1 MSSPSKL
8 SVEALKRLGRY
19 LVRRPRLVFK
29 YPFQETLDGVDVYG
43 DTDHAGCLRTR
54 KSTSGGCVMV
64 GTHLIK
70 SWASTQPTITLSSGE
85 AELYGVVRAAA
96 NGLGYL
102 SLLADLGIHLRLR
115 VWTDSTASQGMCGR
129 QGLGKVR
136 HLDVQE
142 LWVQQRVRN
151 RDFDLFKI
159 KGEENP
165 GDLFTKAGLAE
176 SRITELLRLLNCEYR
191 DGRAAAAPAL
201 RQEGGTKCFVLN
213 RGRQSGG
220 RRSGKERD
228 NKGITPQC
236 PRNVP
241 QQYSTTT
248 AAGPTPTV
256 HSYGRR
262 GSGARPKS
270 LQSVSPK
277 SFLSTADGPNP
288 PAQSE
293 EFVLRRQQRTGR
305 RRVYPTLERARPSV
319 AAVAS
324 ELQSKRWADEP
335 EEEGEYTEEQVRD
348 MLRAVLK
355 LPHLVLDGRTCEP
368 ATPAVPEAEEP
379 EDPVTAEGLAI
390 GRHRAGRQGLPCRL
404 QASES
409 PQHAFAEEGQRSY
422 KASRGPSEVS

>member
-1 MSSPSKL
+1 
-8 SVEALKRLGRY
+8 VEALKRMGRY
-19 LVRRPRLVFK
+19 LARRPRLVMK
-29 YPFQETLDGVDVYG
+29 YPFQESVEAVDVYG

-102 SLLADLGIHLRLR
+102 SLLADLGIRLRLR

-241 QQYSTTT
+241 QQCSTTT
-248 AAGPTPTV
+248 AVGPTPTV
-256 HSYGRR
+256 HSKGSTSWGRWR
-262 GSGARPKS
+262 SCQRSGAGRQPT
-270 LQSVSPK
+270 LVRASP
-277 SFLSTADGPNP
+277 AR
-288 PAQSE
+288 PAQA
-293 EFVLRRQQRTGR
+293 L
-305 RRVYPTLERARPSV
+305 A
-319 AAVAS
+319 
-324 ELQSKRWADEP
+324 LQPKRWADEP
-335 EEEGEYTEEQVRD
+335 EEEGEYSEEQVQD
-348 MLRAVLK
+348 ILRSVLG
-355 LPHLVLDGRTCEP
+355 LPHLVLDGREKVQPPP
-368 ATPAVPEAEEP
+368 AHAEAEEP
-379 EDPVTAEGLAI
+379 ADAMTSEGLAI
-390 GRHRAGRQGLPCRL
+390 GRAHAGRRGLPVRL
-404 QASES
+404 RMPRGMLA
-409 PQHAFAEEGQRSY
+409 AEGR
-422 KASRGPSEVS
+422 